1 MFNVFSWYSE
11 LDWQQTRNWED
22 GCSCGWTLKL
32 STYFKSPTVH
42 LKPGII
48 ANHKFTGGILQGFRV
63 SDATSWTLNSTEK
76 LCQIGSM
83 LSKSACK
90 QSTILPWRATVFMLS
105 WTRIFF
111 ACRLLATSSSWLH
124 ILVSVH
130 WWTRSPCGC
139 EIFIRNPVARLNFL
153 ASVWSLVG
161 AMVWPLSFQVL
172 GMWCMVFCIWWLR
185 KRNLDWTTPKVP
197 MKSWKRKWKQEPLL
211 QFFQQIHTV
220 ARNLQECVCF
230 GLVNDYTQ
238 KYRSA
243 MASVR
248 QECKLWHFFV
258 PWHVE
263 NVAWR
268 CLPEEMVS
276 SSHALWTLCVLTWQ
290 VSPAR
295 LYHQN
300 VIWPWWLRGRLNT
313 TYRRHGLRLGAICWW
328 ICCQTK
334 DWIMEHV
341 IMCND
346 MYHFA

>member
-1 MFNVFSWYSE
+1 
-11 LDWQQTRNWED
+11 
-22 GCSCGWTLKL
+22 
-32 STYFKSPTVH
+32 
-42 LKPGII
+42 
-48 ANHKFTGGILQGFRV
+48 
-63 SDATSWTLNSTEK
+63 
-76 LCQIGSM
+76 
-83 LSKSACK
+83 
-90 QSTILPWRATVFMLS
+90 MLS
-105 WTRIFF
+105 WTRIF
-111 ACRLLATSSSWLH
+111 CCLPPQPRVKSWLH

-139 EIFIRNPVARLNFL
+139 EIFILNPVAQLNFL

-211 QFFQQIHTV
+211 QFFQQIHRV
-220 ARNLQECVCF
+220 VRNLQKCVCF

-243 MASVR
+243 QTLTFLCTMTCWS
-248 QECKLWHFFV
+248 CCLT
-258 PWHVE
+258 
-263 NVAWR
+263 
-268 CLPEEMVS
+268 LPEEMVS

-313 TYRRHGLRLGAICWW
+313 TYRCHGLRLGTIWWW